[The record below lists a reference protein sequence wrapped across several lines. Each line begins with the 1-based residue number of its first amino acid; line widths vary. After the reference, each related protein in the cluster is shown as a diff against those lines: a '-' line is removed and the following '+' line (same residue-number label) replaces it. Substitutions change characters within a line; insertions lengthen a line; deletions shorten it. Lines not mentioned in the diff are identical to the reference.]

1 MSNDK
6 KHIWKDYFESG
17 IYGDYSK
24 NHKDIL
30 RLVDKELMIKYPNE
44 YPYINFNWADI
55 SQIYDKYR
63 DEYYGQKKS
72 ESKQTHNDGK
82 YFMKGML
89 DGITDVMFSYPETE
103 IIFDIDHSSCYPFLY
118 SSIELDLIQWNKDK
132 DCVFVKLMDGRSTV
146 VKRYGDTK
154 DDIYAAV
161 AYALAKIEFE
171 TNSNFKKEVDSCLVI
186 LDSKKGKKNGK

>member
-6 KHIWKDYFESG
+6 KHIWKDYFESR

-24 NHKDIL
+24 SHKDIL
-30 RLVDKELMIKYPNE
+30 KLVDKELMIKFPNE
-44 YPYINFNWADI
+44 YPYIHFNWTDI
-55 SQIYDKYR
+55 SELYDKCR
-63 DEYYGQKKS
+63 NEYYGQKS
-72 ESKQTHNDGK
+72 ESKKTHNDSI
-82 YFMKGML
+82 YFMNGMF
-89 DGITDVMFSYPETE
+89 DRITNPMFSYPTE
-103 IIFDIDHSSCYPFLY
+103 IIVDMDRSSCYPSFLY
-118 SSIELDLIQWNKDK
+118 RSIDLDMIQWNKDK

>member
-6 KHIWKDYFESG
+6 KHVWKDYFESR

-24 NHKDIL
+24 SHKDIL
-30 RLVDKELMIKYPNE
+30 RLVDKELMIKFSNE
-44 YPYINFNWADI
+44 YPYIHFNWVDI
-55 SQIYDKYR
+55 SDLYDKCR
-63 DEYYGQKKS
+63 NEYYGQKS
-72 ESKQTHNDGK
+72 ESKKTHNDGK
-82 YFMKGML
+82 YFMNGMF
-89 DGITDVMFSYPETE
+89 DGIINDMFSYPAE
-103 IIFDIDHSSCYPFLY
+103 IIFDMDRSSCYPSFLNRY
-118 SSIELDLIQWNKDK
+118 IDLDIIQWNKNK
-132 DCVFVKLMDGRSTV
+132 DCVFVKLTDGRSTV

>member
-6 KHIWKDYFESG
+6 KHIWKDYFESR
-17 IYGDYSK
+17 IYGNYSK
-24 NHKDIL
+24 AHKDIL
-30 RLVDKELMIKYPNE
+30 RIVDKRLRKALPKDYPNI
-44 YPYINFNWADI
+44 YFNWTDI
-55 SQIYDKYR
+55 SELYGECR
-63 DEYYGQKKS
+63 DEYYGQEKS

-89 DGITDVMFSYPETE
+89 DGITNAMFSYPNTICELDFHS
-103 IIFDIDHSSCYPFLY
+103 IYPALRRSID
-118 SSIELDLIQWNKDK
+118 LDLIQWNKDK

>member
-6 KHIWKDYFESG
+6 KHVWKDYFESRIDG
-17 IYGDYSK
+17 NYSK
-24 NHKDIL
+24 AHKDIL
-30 RLVDKELMIKYPNE
+30 RLVDKRLRKGLAKDYPNI
-44 YPYINFNWADI
+44 YFNWTDI
-55 SQIYDKYR
+55 SELYDECR
-63 DEYYGQKKS
+63 NEYYGQEKS

-89 DGITDVMFSYPETE
+89 DGITNAMFSYPTE
-103 IIFDIDHSSCYPFLY
+103 INFMDSMPYLPFLHN
-118 SSIELDLIQWNKDK
+118 SINLDLIQWNKDK

-171 TNSNFKKEVDSCLVI
+171 TNSNFKKEVDSCLVV

>member
-6 KHIWKDYFESG
+6 KYIWKDYFESR

-24 NHKDIL
+24 KHKDIL
-30 RLVDKELMIKYPNE
+30 RLVDKELMIKFPNE
-44 YPYINFNWADI
+44 YPYIHFNWVDI
-55 SQIYDKYR
+55 SELYDKCR
-63 DEYYGQKKS
+63 DEYYGQKS
-72 ESKQTHNDGK
+72 ESKKTDNDGK
-82 YFMKGML
+82 YFMNGML
-89 DGITDVMFSYPETE
+89 DGITDVMFSYPAEV
-103 IIFDIDHSSCYPFLY
+103 IFDIDPIPNLSFLHR
-118 SSIELDLIQWNKDK
+118 SIDLDLIQWNKDK
-132 DCVFVKLMDGRSTV
+132 DCVFVKLTDGRSTV

>member
-1 MSNDK
+1 MGNDK
-6 KHIWKDYFESG
+6 KHVWKDYFESR
-17 IYGDYSK
+17 IYGDYIKS
-24 NHKDIL
+24 HKDIL
-30 RLVDKELMIKYPNE
+30 RLVDKELMIKFPNE
-44 YPYINFNWADI
+44 YPYIHFNWVDI
-55 SQIYDKYR
+55 SDLYDKYR
-63 DEYYGQKKS
+63 DEYYGQKS

-89 DGITDVMFSYPETE
+89 DGITDVMFSYHPAE
-103 IIFDIDHSSCYPFLY
+103 IIFDTDPIPNLSFLHRSID
-118 SSIELDLIQWNKDK
+118 LDLIQWNKDK
-132 DCVFVKLMDGRSTV
+132 DCVFVKLMDGRSTI

>member
-6 KHIWKDYFESG
+6 KYVWKDYFESR
-17 IYGDYSK
+17 IYGDYIK
-24 NHKDIL
+24 THKDIL
-30 RLVDKELMIKYPNE
+30 RLVDKELMIKFPNE
-44 YPYINFNWADI
+44 YPYIHFNWVDI

-63 DEYYGQKKS
+63 DVYYSQEKS
-72 ESKQTHNDGK
+72 ESKKTHNDGI
-82 YFMKGML
+82 YFM
-89 DGITDVMFSYPETE
+89 FSHPAE
-103 IIFDIDHSSCYPFLY
+103 IIFDMDRSSCYPSFLY
-118 SSIELDLIQWNKDK
+118 RSIDLDMIQWNKDK
-132 DCVFVKLMDGRSTV
+132 DCVFVKLIDGRSTV